1 MPSPSTHGTTRPAI
15 AVLGTGRMGAPIAR
29 NLLAAGFEMS
39 VWNRTAERAA
49 PLAADGARQSSS
61 PAEAAEGA
69 DVALTMLADG
79 EAVNDAM
86 TGPEG
91 ALASLRPGSVW
102 IQMATIGDDWTSRLA
117 TLASENGL
125 EFVDAPVSGSD
136 APAREGQLIVLASGP
151 ERTRAQLQPIFDTI
165 GRKTLWLGPAGNGTR
180 LKLVLNDWLASLTE
194 GVAETL
200 ALTKALALDPQ
211 LFIEAI
217 DDGQLASPYA
227 VAKARAALAGE
238 FVPGFALRL
247 AFKDVGLA
255 LDAARERHLDLP
267 ITEAISRRWRQAI
280 ADGHADKDVS
290 AVIAI
295 ASQHLDNDGDQVS
308 HAGLRGDR

>member
-1 MPSPSTHGTTRPAI
+1 MPSRSKRDPSRPAI

-29 NLLAAGFEMS
+29 NLLAAGFEVS

-49 PLAADGARQSSS
+49 PLAADGARLSSS
-61 PAEAAEGA
+61 PAGAAEGA
-69 DVALTMLADG
+69 DLVLTMLADG
-79 EAVNDAM
+79 DAVNDAM
-86 TGPEG
+86 TGSAG
-91 ALASLRPGSVW
+91 ALASLRPGSAW
-102 IQMATIGDDWTSRLA
+102 IQMATIGDEWTQRLA
-117 TLASENGL
+117 TRATEKNV

-136 APAREGQLIVLASGP
+136 GPAREGQLIVLASGP
-151 ERTRAQLQPIFDTI
+151 EGPRAQVQPIFDAI

-194 GVAETL
+194 GVAETI
-200 ALTKALALDPQ
+200 ALTEALGLDPH

-217 DDGQLASPYA
+217 DGGPLGSPYA

-255 LDAARERHLDLP
+255 LDAARDRDLELP
-267 ITEAISRRWRQAI
+267 ITEAISRRWQQAI
-280 ADGHADKDVS
+280 ADGHADEDVS
-290 AVIAI
+290 AVIA
-295 ASQHLDNDGDQVS
+295 V
-308 HAGLRGDR
+308 AGSRATV